1 MGWIILGKNSKCKK
15 PSPDL
20 VLLVIIL
27 TLFIAGYIMYTEK
40 VKFEIEGSCNTGFI
54 GIDFETEKNED
65 DELEPKSLKIK
76 NIDGLNC
83 NYKIKGAIPKN
94 KLNELLS

>member
-1 MGWIILGKNSKCKK
+1 MLGKNPKCKNCEEGLYIIII
-15 PSPDL
+15 L
-20 VLLVIIL
+20 VLAIFMVLTIL
-27 TLFIAGYIMYTEK
+27 HTKPID
-40 VKFEIEGSCNTGFI
+40 FEIEGSCNTGFI

>member
-1 MGWIILGKNSKCKK
+1 MLGKNNKLKYISEMN
-15 PSPDL
+15 PMF
-20 VLLVIIL
+20 VLLAVAFFMFFAIIMM
-27 TLFIAGYIMYTEK
+27 GTEL
-40 VKFEIEGSCNTGFI
+40 VPFEIEGSCNTGFI
-54 GIDFETEKNED
+54 GIDFESEKNED